1 MAWRPPFQRVLLVNP
16 PSGLFRRD
24 DRCQSRVE
32 DQTVRVVFPPIDL
45 AVLGAVVR
53 RAGAEARIG
62 DYPATG
68 GKWEDLERDFEDF
81 GPDAIL
87 FNVTAPTIVADLET
101 ARRAKRRDNRVLTI
115 ARGDI
120 FERAGEPVLRHS
132 SDLDL
137 AFWGEVEDRFERI
150 VRGESPARME
160 AVVFR
165 DRADSRTPSAGA
177 VRRNAGLGLISDLD
191 SLPLPARDLLDN
203 ALYRSPET
211 GNPLTVIQA
220 SRGCPARCIFCPAGR
235 LSGHRFRARSPEG
248 IVREI
253 RQCVERFG
261 IREFLFNGDTFT
273 LDKRWVIEL
282 CERIIESGLE
292 IRWGCNSRVDSMD
305 RQRAEALR
313 KAGCW
318 VVALGVETGDAEL
331 LRRMKKGA
339 TLAQAEKAVAVCK
352 EAGLVTHAFFVI
364 GMPWETAESLERT
377 LAFARKLDTDFF
389 DINIAYPLP
398 GAELYDIAR
407 AEGLLELE
415 SPIEGL
421 QLPLSGGGY
430 ATASLRSHTLGAD
443 DLTRWRRRA
452 LLRLYAR
459 PRYVLRTLK
468 RAHQTGAL
476 GNYLAAAARRL
487 KDLVRPRRSPPRLP
501 REP

>member
-1 MAWRPPFQRVLLVNP
+1 
-16 PSGLFRRD
+16 
-24 DRCQSRVE
+24 VE

-45 AVLGAVVR
+45 AILAAVAR

-68 GKWEDLERDFEDF
+68 GKWEDFERDLKDF
-81 GPDAIL
+81 GPDAVL
-87 FNVTAPTIVADLET
+87 FNVTAPTILADLET
-101 ARRAKRRDNRVLTI
+101 ARRARRHNSRIQTI

-120 FERAGEPVLRHS
+120 FEQAGEPILRHAP
-132 SDLDL
+132 DLDL
-137 AFWGEVEDRFERI
+137 AFWGDVEDRFERI
-150 VRGESPARME
+150 VRGESPAQME

-165 DRADSRTPSAGA
+165 DLADSRTPSAGA
-177 VRRNAGLGLISDLD
+177 VRRNAGRGVVSDLD

-211 GNPLTVIQA
+211 GHPLTVIQA

-235 LSGHRFRARSPEG
+235 LSGHRFRARAPEG
-248 IVREI
+248 IVQEL

-261 IREFLFNGDTFT
+261 LREFLFNGETLT

-282 CERIIESGLE
+282 CERIIESGLD

-305 RQRAEALR
+305 RERAEALG

-318 VVALGVETGDAEL
+318 VVAFGVETGDADL
-331 LRRMKKGA
+331 LVRMKKGA
-339 TLAQAEKAVAVCK
+339 TLAQAEKAVAICK
-352 EAGLVTHAFFVI
+352 EAGLATHAFFVI
-364 GMPWETAESLERT
+364 GMPWETAASLERT

-415 SPIEGL
+415 SPVDGL
-421 QLPLSGGGY
+421 HLPLAGGGY
-430 ATASLRSHTLGAD
+430 ATASLRSYTLGAE
-443 DLTRWRRRA
+443 DLNRWRRRA
-452 LLRLYAR
+452 LLRLYLR
-459 PRYVLRTLK
+459 PRYILRTLK
-468 RAHQTGAL
+468 RAHRTGTL
-476 GNYLAAAARRL
+476 PNYLAAAARRL
-487 KDLVRPRRSPPRLP
+487 KGLLTPPPAAGRRPLR
-501 REP
+501 